1 MQHVDTTAESV
12 NDTLKPHPAAELF
25 PPMDD
30 AAFEELWRD
39 IKQNGQ
45 REPITTYQGQVL
57 DGLNRLAVCRNLGLA
72 PLTVEWDGRGTPE
85 DFVLSK
91 NLHRRHLTTSQRAV
105 VGARLATLVQGQQK
119 TKAQNCASSQREAAE
134 CLKVSRRTIQ
144 HAAVV
149 IAKGVPELVDAIQT
163 GAIKASKAAEL
174 VVLSKERQKF
184 IATAGKA
191 SGHLANQAAN
201 EIQRRRRAQ
210 QPKPVESKKPDIIS
224 PPDVSNLPLAN
235 PRQDEEFQLEA
246 LVFENEKLRQRLDE
260 LTAENTALKAQL

>member
-1 MQHVDTTAESV
+1 MQHLDPTAETV

-45 REPITTYQGQVL
+45 LEPITTYKGQVL

-105 VGARLATLVQGQQK
+105 VGARLATLMQGQQK
-119 TKAQNCASSQREAAE
+119 AKAQNCASSAA
-134 CLKVSRRTIQ
+134 
-144 HAAVV
+144 
-149 IAKGVPELVDAIQT
+149 G
-163 GAIKASKAAEL
+163 
-174 VVLSKERQKF
+174 
-184 IATAGKA
+184 
-191 SGHLANQAAN
+191 
-201 EIQRRRRAQ
+201 RRRPSQGQPAHHPACGRCHSQGRA
-210 QPKPVESKKPDIIS
+210 
-224 PPDVSNLPLAN
+224 
-235 PRQDEEFQLEA
+235 
-246 LVFENEKLRQRLDE
+246 
-260 LTAENTALKAQL
+260 